1 MADNPGGYSSGIYG
15 PGNGPPE
22 PKQEVQPGNDPSYL
36 SAAYMAMSEA
46 WQPVKCCAAGTQY
59 FRENAST
66 FLPQEPREDHDA
78 WLRRVSHAV
87 LPPYLTRMADQAA
100 GLILRKPITLQPK
113 EGDGDVDPFWDD
125 FVADV
130 DGFGTSIEAFAKR
143 LVTESIL
150 TGHAATLVDFPA
162 TEPAPNLAIERQ
174 LGLRPYFLGPIAA
187 ADILGW
193 RAGDDSPIAPIT
205 QVRINRY
212 VTEPVGPF
220 GEKVVREILVLSP
233 GAWETYRKGDGGW
246 SKHSEGTTSLAGI
259 PLCVTYSAKVA
270 ELISKPPLLPIAQLN
285 ILTAQRLADLQHALH
300 VAALP
305 ILTISGWD
313 DTDSTIGLSA
323 NSAIVL
329 PPDGSA
335 QYVEPASSAFQ
346 SQQDFISHLEEQMSN
361 LGLST
366 LFAQKNAA
374 ETADSKRMSRTDSD
388 SLLALIS
395 KDLERCLQDAIDLAG
410 QFLNKDAPK
419 VVLDRDLDLQSL
431 SGDQVN
437 QYQQLWMNG
446 AITHETLLSML
457 KKGEILPDVDIEEE
471 VEAVSQEK
479 LQSMDIALAGS
490 EPVEQSPSDSPPD
503 KPDEDEGE
511 SEARKEVVR
520 RLQKLALRNGN
531 NKEEAN

>member
-1 MADNPGGYSSGIYG
+1 MAGPSNQYPAGIYS
-15 PGNGPPE
+15 PGSGPPE
-22 PKQEVQPGNDPSYL
+22 PKQDVQPGNDPSYL
-36 SAAYMAMSEA
+36 SAAYIEMSKA
-46 WQPVKCCAAGTQY
+46 WQPVKCCQLGTQY

-87 LPPYLTRMADQAA
+87 LPPYLTRMVDQAA

-113 EGDGDVDPFWDD
+113 EGEGDVDPFWTD
-125 FVADV
+125 FIADV
-130 DGFGTSIEAFAKR
+130 DGFGTPIEAYAKR

-150 TGHAATLVDFPA
+150 TGHAGTIVDFPA
-162 TEPAPNLAIERQ
+162 TEPAPNLAVERQ

-246 SKHSEGTTSLAGI
+246 AKHSEGTTSLEGI
-259 PLCVTYSAKVA
+259 PLCVTYSAKVG
-270 ELISKPPLLPIAQLN
+270 ELISKPPLLPVAQLN
-285 ILTAQRLADLQHALH
+285 ILAAQRMADLQHALH

-305 ILTISGWD
+305 ILVLQGWD
-313 DTDSTIGLSA
+313 DQSDTIGLSA
-323 NSAIVL
+323 NSALML
-329 PPDGSA
+329 PPEGGA
-335 QYVEPASSAFQ
+335 AYVEPASSAFQ

-388 SLLALIS
+388 SMLQIIS
-395 KDLERCLQDAIDLAG
+395 QDLERSLQDAIDIAG
-410 QFLNKDAPK
+410 QFLNKEAPK
-419 VVLDRDLDLQSL
+419 IVIDRDLDLQSL
-431 SGDQVN
+431 DGEQVN

-457 KKGEILPDVDIEEE
+457 KKGEILPDVDIEAE

-479 LQSMDIALAGS
+479 LQNMDIDLAGS
-490 EPVEQSPSDSPPD
+490 EPVEQSPGDPPASSSKD
-503 KPDEDEGE
+503 DEAN
-511 SEARKEVVR
+511 SEVREEVVR
-520 RLQKLALRNGN
+520 RLQKLALRNSN
-531 NKEEAN
+531 NKEEAK

>member
-1 MADNPGGYSSGIYG
+1 MASNPGAYSSGIYG

-22 PKQEVQPGNDPSYL
+22 PAQEVQPGNDPSYL
-36 SAAYMAMSEA
+36 SAAYMQMSQA
-46 WQPVKCCAAGTQY
+46 WQPVKCCQLGTQY
-59 FRENAST
+59 FRENAAT
-66 FLPQEPREDHDA
+66 FLSQEPREDHDA

-87 LPPYLTRMADQAA
+87 LPPYLTRMVDQAV
-100 GLILRKPITLQPK
+100 GLMLRKPITLQSK
-113 EGDGDVDPFWDD
+113 EGNGDVDPFWND

-143 LVTESIL
+143 LATESII

-162 TEPAPNLAIERQ
+162 TEPAPNLAVERQ
-174 LGLRPYFLGPIAA
+174 LGLRPYFIGPIAA
-187 ADILGW
+187 SDILGW

-220 GEKVVREILVLSP
+220 GEEIIREILVLSP

-246 SKHSEGTTSLAGI
+246 AKHNEGTTSLAGI
-259 PLCVTYSAKVA
+259 PLCVTYSAKVG

-346 SQQDFISHLEEQMSN
+346 SQQDFISHLENQMSN

-374 ETADSKRMSRTDSD
+374 ETADSKKMSRTDSD
-388 SLLALIS
+388 SMLQIIS
-395 KDLERCLQDAIDLAG
+395 QDLERCLQDAIDLAG
-410 QFLNKDAPK
+410 QFLNKEAPK
-419 VVLDRDLDLQSL
+419 VVIDRDLDLQTL
-431 SGDQVN
+431 SSDQVN

-446 AITHETLLSML
+446 VITIETLLSML
-457 KKGEILPDVDIEEE
+457 KKGEILPDVDIEGE

-490 EPVEQSPSDSPPD
+490 EAVEQSPGDSPPD

-531 NKEEAN
+531 NKQEAK